1 MDRIMTIILIGTMA
15 AWLYWISKAWA
26 SVVMTGEFDTNANL
40 MQIICVGFYWLFYL
54 GWEK

>member
-1 MDRIMTIILIGTMA
+1 MTIILIGTMA